1 MMLRWVVVSLLVAN
15 LLFWAWS
22 GGRLDALVGM
32 PAQGDREP
40 ERIAQ
45 QIEPQAI
52 RLLSDAEVAPA
63 GRAASRPASAVP
75 ASAAASR
82 PAAAS
87 APVVR
92 ASAPLPVAASAASR
106 SPATAASAAG
116 VSLPASA
123 SASAAA
129 SAPAALRAASAAA
142 ARAASAAAST
152 AAVARPA
159 AAPASAPAAPRA
171 PSALPPE
178 PAASAGASA
187 GVACLEAGP
196 FGPGELAS
204 VRTTLAGTVPAGRWS
219 ERRQETPGLWM
230 IYMGPY
236 ADPEMLQKKKDEVAG
251 IRVAFNP
258 VDDLPG
264 FESGLSLGRFDSRP
278 AADAALARSV
288 SQGIRTARVVMVRA
302 PVVVHHLR
310 VGAVEPPVAARLA
323 SLRLGTAA
331 RSFRSC

>member
-1 MMLRWVVVSLLVAN
+1 MMLRWVVGLLVLAN

-32 PAQGDREP
+32 PADGDREP

-52 RLLSDAEVAPA
+52 RLLADAEVAPA
-63 GRAASRPASAVP
+63 GKAASRPASAAP
-75 ASAAASR
+75 AASVAAAASASR

-87 APVVR
+87 AVAPAVR
-92 ASAPLPVAASAASR
+92 ASAALPAVAASAVSRPASTAASAASAPR
-106 SPATAASAAG
+106 PA
-116 VSLPASA
+116 P
-123 SASAAA
+123 AAA

-142 ARAASAAAST
+142 ST
-152 AAVARPA
+152 AADSRPA
-159 AAPASAPAAPRA
+159 TPPASAPAPPRA
-171 PSALPPE
+171 PSAPLALPPE
-178 PAASAGASA
+178 PSASASASA